1 MCEGRKL
8 QRIATNEQLL
18 TSPPSLES
26 KQGRGERR
34 EQSFSWPLHVTLQ
47 SNSKYLHV
55 PAPITPCDNK
65 YSTNMITP
73 SHQSQLPGF
82 LHFEECVCSEAITF
96 IRNRTKDGDGHFRVF
111 LEICL
116 RRFINGWDEHIS
128 EYADKKSIN
137 IHHPP
142 QELAWLIVPARKSSL
157 IK

>member
-1 MCEGRKL
+1 MSNFWLHHRVWRASKGEARGGSRASPGHSMSRFSPTLNIYTFLLPSHPATTNIL
-8 QRIATNEQLL
+8 Q
-18 TSPPSLES
+18 
-26 KQGRGERR
+26 
-34 EQSFSWPLHVTLQ
+34 
-47 SNSKYLHV
+47 
-55 PAPITPCDNK
+55 
-65 YSTNMITP
+65 NMITP
-73 SHQSQLPGF
+73 PHLSQLPSF

-111 LEICL
+111 LEMCL

>member
-26 KQGRGERR
+26 RQGRGERR

-65 YSTNMITP
+65 YSTKYDHSSSSISTTR
-73 SHQSQLPGF
+73 L
-82 LHFEECVCSEAITF
+82 LTFEECVCSEAIAF

-116 RRFINGWDEHIS
+116 MRFING
-128 EYADKKSIN
+128 
-137 IHHPP
+137 
-142 QELAWLIVPARKSSL
+142 
-157 IK
+157 